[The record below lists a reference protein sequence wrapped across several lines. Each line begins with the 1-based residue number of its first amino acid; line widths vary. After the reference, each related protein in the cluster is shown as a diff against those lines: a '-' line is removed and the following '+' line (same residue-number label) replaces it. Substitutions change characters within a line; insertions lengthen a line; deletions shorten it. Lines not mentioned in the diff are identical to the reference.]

1 MLTRLRQ
8 RFFRRVERAQFQA
21 IQLVSVKRTYLERR
35 DKNRFRELV
44 DIPKEIELSEEQT
57 KLIEYGKC
65 LDFQQRRAS
74 WGFDL
79 ANLRSNFDRVN
90 VQDDYVTLYKA
101 VQNYR
106 FQQLLKDCK

>member
-1 MLTRLRQ
+1 VGFVKVKFLP
-8 RFFRRVERAQFQA
+8 
-21 IQLVSVKRTYLERR
+21 LVSLALTAPL
-35 DKNRFRELV
+35 LLTGCATS
-44 DIPKEIELSEEQT
+44 PSLEEQT
-57 KLIEYGKC
+57 KLIEYEKC

-101 VQNYR
+101 LQNYR
-106 FQQLLKDCK
+106 FQQLLKDCEEYRP